1 MVYNMVNLQAAT
13 STENL
18 RALEEVKDFYTTD
31 LGRGGKERWTYHM
44 LPEAALDVEL
54 HRMSNATSSTSVD
67 SVTFQPC
74 AAYAELNQD
83 RYSIEE
89 WELPGGVW
97 QFTAIYDGHCGHDTV
112 NYVHKRLPSMVRT
125 SLQALLQSASTTSLK
140 PEIVSDVLC
149 NAVRHLDQSIRSAL
163 LDFLPH
169 DHLTKMSDVQL
180 NRHISHR
187 YSEWNTISTR
197 CTQGSTVLLA
207 LSDPQKKNVWILNL
221 GDSIAVLGSRPL
233 SGQWSAMIV
242 NSIHNCN
249 NPSESRRI
257 QQEHPS
263 EHACVCDNRVLGYL
277 APTRALGDTWL
288 KVPSVYTRRA
298 FAPHLQ
304 DWLPPRQVAQYAS
317 RILTPP
323 YISDLPEV
331 YHRSLDVS
339 QQELL
344 LILSS
349 DGLQDLYD
357 NDDTQLSDQEMAD
370 RWVGV
375 VGHHMHST
383 TDMGSIQSN
392 LALRLLRDAVGG
404 DNSELVSR
412 NLTLEMEDKWM
423 DDITILV
430 QRFQ

>member
-1 MVYNMVNLQAAT
+1 MVYSMVNLQAAT

-18 RALEEVKDFYTTD
+18 QALEEVKDFCTTD

-54 HRMSNATSSTSVD
+54 RRMSNATSSTSVD

-74 AAYAELNQD
+74 AAYADLNQD

-125 SLQALLQSASTTSLK
+125 SLQTLLQSAPTTSLK
-140 PEIVSDVLC
+140 AEFVSEVLC
-149 NAVRHLDQSIRSAL
+149 NAVRHLDQSIRSDL

-180 NRHISHR
+180 NQHVSHR
-187 YSEWNTISTR
+187 YSEWNSISTR

-207 LSDPQKKNVWILNL
+207 LSDPLKKNVWILNL
-221 GDSIAVLGSRPL
+221 GDSIAVLGSRSL
-233 SGQWSAMIV
+233 SGKWSAMIV
-242 NSIHNCN
+242 NSVHNCS
-249 NPSESRRI
+249 NPSESQRI
-257 QQEHPS
+257 RQEHPS
-263 EHACVCDNRVLGYL
+263 EQACVCDNRVLGYL
-277 APTRALGDTWL
+277 APTRAFGDTWL

-298 FAPHLQ
+298 FVPHLQ

-331 YHRSLDVS
+331 YHHSLDVS

-370 RWVGV
+370 RWVDL
-375 VGHHMHST
+375 VGRHMHST
-383 TDMGSIQSN
+383 TDMDLQSN

-404 DNSELVSR
+404 DNTELVSR

-430 QRFQ
+430 QRFR

>member
-1 MVYNMVNLQAAT
+1 MVNLQAAT

-44 LPEAALDVEL
+44 LPEAELDVEL

-74 AAYAELNQD
+74 AAYADLNQD

-97 QFTAIYDGHCGHDTV
+97 QFTAVYDGHCGHDTV
-112 NYVHKRLPSMVRT
+112 DYVHERLPSMVRT
-125 SLQALLQSASTTSLK
+125 SLQALLQSTPTTSLK
-140 PEIVSDVLC
+140 PESVSEVLRS
-149 NAVRHLDQSIRSAL
+149 AVRHLDQSIRAEL

-169 DHLTKMSDVQL
+169 DHLVKINDIQL
-180 NRHISHR
+180 NQHISHR
-187 YSEWNTISTR
+187 YSEWSAISTR

-207 LSDPQKKNVWILNL
+207 LSDPLKKNVWILNL
-221 GDSIAVLGSRPL
+221 GDSIAVLGSRSS
-233 SGQWSAMIV
+233 SGKWSAMIV
-242 NSIHNCN
+242 NSVHNCN

-263 EHACVCDNRVLGYL
+263 EQACVRDNRVLGYL

-298 FAPHLQ
+298 FALHLQ
-304 DWLPPRQVAQYAS
+304 DWLSPRQVAQYAG

-331 YHRSLDVS
+331 YHHSLDIS
-339 QQELL
+339 QHETF

-357 NDDTQLSDQEMAD
+357 NHDTQLSGQEMAD
-370 RWVGV
+370 CWVGL

-383 TDMGSIQSN
+383 TDMDLQSN
-392 LALRLLRDAVGG
+392 LALRLLRDAIGG
-404 DNSELVSR
+404 DNAELVSR